1 MKGQIA
7 MSIETILTQKSEY
20 YKEALSKRLLGNMFS
35 ENLINAMKYTCLSG
49 GKFVRPFLTS
59 EFCRVNGG
67 SDEDSV
73 DFACA
78 VEMIHSYSLIHDDLP
93 CMDNDNFR
101 RGKPANHVR
110 YGQAGALL
118 AGDGLQTRA
127 FETISKAPLS
137 AEKRIEAVRI
147 LSEYAGPDGMV
158 GGQQL
163 DCEHLPGSP
172 AKMIKIHEG
181 KTGALI
187 VAACLLGVVAAG
199 GDADAMEAAMEYAK
213 NIGLAFQIVDDI
225 LDVTGEKE
233 VLGKPVGSDAG
244 NGKTTF
250 VTVYGIEKSREMA
263 NEYTEKAKQ
272 AIENVKDNDNLCQ
285 LADYLLERIK

>member
-1 MKGQIA
+1 
-7 MSIETILTQKSEY
+7 MSIQTLLTEKSEY
-20 YKEALSKRLLGNMFS
+20 YKNALSSRLIGNIYS
-35 ENLINAMKYTCLSG
+35 ENLVNSMKYTCLSG
-49 GKFVRPFLTS
+49 GKFIRPFLTS
-59 EFCRVNGG
+59 EFCRVYGG
-67 SDEDSV
+67 RDEDSV

-93 CMDNDNFR
+93 CMDNDNYR

-110 YGQAGALL
+110 FGQAGALL
-118 AGDGLQTRA
+118 AGDGLQSRA
-127 FETISKAPLS
+127 FETIAKAPLS

-147 LSEYAGPDGMV
+147 LAEYAGPDGMV

-163 DCEHLPGSP
+163 DCEQMPGSP
-172 AKMIKIHEG
+172 AKLIKIHEG

-187 VAACLLGVVAAG
+187 IAACLMGVVAAG
-199 GDADAMEAAMEYAK
+199 GDEAAMESALEYSK

-225 LDVTGEKE
+225 LDVTGQKE

-250 VTVYGIEKSREMA
+250 ITVFGVERSKEMA
-263 NEYTEKAKQ
+263 AEYTQNAKE
-272 AIENVKDNDNLCQ
+272 AVKSVANNENLCA

>member
-1 MKGQIA
+1 
-7 MSIETILTQKSEY
+7 MSIETKLTQKSQY
-20 YKEALSKRLLGNMFS
+20 YKDALSVRLLGNMFS
-35 ENLINAMKYTCLSG
+35 ENLVNAMKYTCLAG
-49 GKFVRPFLTS
+49 GKFIRPFLTS
-59 EFCRVNGG
+59 EFCLVNGG
-67 SDEDSV
+67 KDEDAI

-93 CMDNDNFR
+93 CMDNDNYR

-110 YGQAGALL
+110 FGQAGALL

-127 FETISKAPLS
+127 FETIAKAPLS
-137 AEKRIEAVRI
+137 PEQRIEAVKI

-199 GDADAMEAAMEYAK
+199 GDEKAMETAYNYSK

-263 NEYTEKAKQ
+263 KEYTDNAKEAVAGVANNQ
-272 AIENVKDNDNLCQ
+272 NLCQ
-285 LADYLLERIK
+285 LADYLFSRIK

>member
-1 MKGQIA
+1 
-7 MSIETILTQKSEY
+7 MSIEKILTQNSEY
-20 YKEALSKRLLGNMFS
+20 YKEALSRRLLGNMFS
-35 ENLINAMKYTCLSG
+35 ENLVNAMKYTCLSG
-49 GKFVRPFLTS
+49 GKFIRPFLTS

-67 SDEDSV
+67 CDADSI

-93 CMDNDNFR
+93 CMDNDNYR
-101 RGKPANHVR
+101 RGKPANHVK

-163 DCEHLPGSP
+163 DCEQFPGSD
-172 AKMIKIHEG
+172 AKMVKIHEG

-187 VAACLLGVVAAG
+187 VAACMLGVVAAG
-199 GDADAMEAAMEYAK
+199 GDEAAMDAACEYAK

-250 VTVYGIEKSREMA
+250 ATVYGVERSREMA
-263 NEYTEKAKQ
+263 NEYTEKAKD
-272 AIENVKDNDNLCQ
+272 AIKNVENNGNLCK
-285 LADYLLERIK
+285 LADYLLARIK